1 MSAPGGMGHPQFSRF
16 ESILETSSLTQTHS
30 VYTPLVVQV
39 FLNPINLN
47 NQH

>member
-1 MSAPGGMGHPQFSRF
+1 MSTPGGTGHPQFSRF
-16 ESILETSSLTQTHS
+16 ETILETPSLTQTHS
-30 VYTPLVVQV
+30 VYSPHMVQV